1 MPRRCESWLVRPSWA
16 CSAKMTQAEDSIPF
30 HPLRAIVTE
39 FDRVL
44 LVETSG
50 GVGQVA
56 LAAGASVLTENRLEE
71 AHRRAS
77 DLALVVDRLLKDRRW
92 KARDLTGVIVGLG
105 PGSYTGLRV
114 GLASAK
120 ALAYATGCKF
130 FGVETFAAIALRAPQ
145 QFTEVSVVAD
155 ALQGRVFRRDYHR
168 DGTLTP
174 LGPLQIVTIE
184 DWLKSRRPG
193 LVASGPAAGLF
204 DLPRVDDVDRE
215 PRPIDL
221 LRVAQTCP
229 WAVNTDVWRA
239 EPLYLRGS
247 SA

>member
-1 MPRRCESWLVRPSWA
+1 
-16 CSAKMTQAEDSIPF
+16 MTLAEDSIPF
-30 HPLRAIVTE
+30 HPLGAIVPD

-44 LVETSG
+44 VLETSG
-50 GVGQVA
+50 RVGQVA
-56 LAAGASVLTENRLEE
+56 LASGDHVLAEERLTE

-77 DLALVVDRLLKDRRW
+77 DLALVVNHLLVNRGW
-92 KARDLTGVIVGLG
+92 KARDLTGVVVGLG

-120 ALAYATGCKF
+120 ALAYAIGCQF

-145 QFTEVSVVAD
+145 EFNEISVVAD

-168 DGTLTP
+168 NGVLTP
-174 LGPLQIVTIE
+174 LCPLQIVTRD
-184 DWLKSRRPG
+184 DWIKSLRPG

-204 DLPRVDDVDRE
+204 DVRRVDETDRE

-221 LRVAQTCP
+221 LKAAQTCP

-247 SA
+247 SAEEKAAGR